1 MILIARSECMPA
13 LRKRLAAEVG
23 VRIFT
28 DSDSLR
34 ALRVILERRPKV
46 VALDPSFAATARGA
60 ALIAR
65 VRADPTLA
73 TVDLRVLTEDETNLP
88 VLLGQPLNSVD
99 EATITKASRPLDQ
112 YGTRRAPRF
121 AMKSDTVTIVN
132 GEPSR
137 LVNLSITGA
146 QVLCP
151 VRLQPNQGIR
161 IVLLDGDRETRLRGS
176 IAWSALEFAGADSNY
191 RAGVEFTDRD
201 DQRLEVYCLR
211 CGLHSDFTS
220 VNA

>member
-1 MILIARSECMPA
+1 MILIARSECVPA

-99 EATITKASRPLDQ
+99 EAITKASRPLDQ

-121 AMKSDTVTIVN
+121 AMKSDTVTMVN

-176 IAWSALEFAGADSNY
+176 IAWSALEFAGADANY

-211 CGLHSDFTS
+211 CGLQSDFTS